1 MESAAPLVGSLS
13 ISLLLTFALQTP
25 AAHLVGVS
33 GTEAR
38 SRLRPD
44 DGRGCSPT
52 GGGRWKDV
60 PEERMCW
67 QQEVLILT
75 ATPCLLSPA
84 ARNLAGNP
92 LPPAEEI
99 HRKSAEEILCVST
112 GNPYKVS
119 LANLPDLLR
128 HHTEQIFQD
137 SLSTA

>member
-1 MESAAPLVGSLS
+1 MLATGSLNTHCH
-13 ISLLLTFALQTP
+13 SLP
-25 AAHLVGVS
+25 
-33 GTEAR
+33 
-38 SRLRPD
+38 P
-44 DGRGCSPT
+44 
-52 GGGRWKDV
+52 
-60 PEERMCW
+60 
-67 QQEVLILT
+67 
-75 ATPCLLSPA
+75 LSPA

-137 SLSTA
+137 SLSPA